1 MNFETTGN
9 KINYNLN
16 FSKVFVGNF
25 ILVHGNG
32 NTIKYTVWRIALI
45 LKSQKD
51 IPNRT
56 SNIFIT
62 SPRIEIYKRF
72 NESIGFFRETK
83 SCK

>member
-1 MNFETTGN
+1 MNFGTTGN

-32 NTIKYTVWRIALI
+32 NRIKYTVWKIALI